1 MKNIYYPSVYV
12 MINMIIIKVV
22 VVINEDSKRN

>member
-22 VVINEDSKRN
+22 VVINEDSKIN